1 MIMDIKFI
9 YLLGLVYLFISCDP
23 NSRDISFSINNETS
37 QVFKISLFKNS
48 KENAYEILELSSIE
62 FLRYSALGGRFSAIA
77 DYDSLKIINIADNR
91 NLKWIKPSNNYGYID
106 TDNNIGEDRN
116 IEKDIYY
123 RKNWTLQANGDDEE
137 WIFTINESDLE
148 LFE

>member
-1 MIMDIKFI
+1 MRLTM
-9 YLLGLVYLFISCDP
+9 LPLWRP
-23 NSRDISFSINNETS
+23 
-37 QVFKISLFKNS
+37 
-48 KENAYEILELSSIE
+48 
-62 FLRYSALGGRFSAIA
+62 
-77 DYDSLKIINIADNR
+77 LKKY
-91 NLKWIKPSNNYGYID
+91 KWIKPSNNYGYID
-106 TDNNIGEDRN
+106 TDNNIGKDRN